1 MRRKTYSRV
10 SARGQTVIPAE
21 IRKKAGVK
29 AGTRLYWLYEDG
41 FIKAVT
47 LPDDPIRGIMG
58 TFKGRGPMTAE
69 LLEERRRDT
78 EADPTSEKQT

>member
-1 MRRKTYSRV
+1 M
-10 SARGQTVIPAE
+10 IPAE

-41 FIKAVT
+41 FIRAVT

-58 TFKGRGPMTAE
+58 IFKGKGPTTAD
-69 LLEERRRDT
+69 LLEERRKER
-78 EADPTSEKQT
+78 EAERLADEAGMRR